1 MIRTAHHCRLR
12 LPLPTS
18 TASAASSFSTASAAS
33 HTIVDVAIIGAGP
46 AGLSAGA
53 AARRLLPATAT
64 IAIIDQGGIRAPDEL
79 RPGSLICGVGGA
91 GLWSDGKFS
100 FFPSAT
106 ALWALPDRSAP
117 GPQQTRQRS
126 GANSD
131 NGGDPV
137 TLRDAYND
145 SVQRIVDV
153 ATGGCV
159 PPSFPEGGHTH
170 PPPEAAAV
178 ATSAGVAAP
187 EEWSFKGY
195 ESLYL
200 SLAERQQL
208 IENASADCGG
218 ESSFRLNTS
227 VEAWRWSPEEQLY
240 TLDLH
245 ATPCEG
251 EGAAGAVGVMGAL
264 ATSTLRARTLVVA
277 GGRFW
282 PLFNSPWSDVIGG
295 GTYSTVHKGNDT
307 GSSGTA
313 GKESNADVSVRNTA
327 AAMPSAVGS
336 ASFSPDSVSTRFSDL
351 AVDSNSSR
359 TSRVDSRDDSRGDSH
374 LHPDH
379 RHNDPSSPRRY
390 EDRDDAWTFRR
401 FEFGAR
407 IEVASDHPFFVDST
421 AGVVDPKLTHKYE
434 VDGVTYECRTFCC
447 CRSGMVCE
455 TEMGGLRTY
464 SGRADITPTERS
476 NIGFNIRCVDP
487 TVARRIA
494 QDMLGGVRRGDGNGD
509 SGSGGSNSDAPR
521 LEGARFDDDAAG
533 EAVYG
538 THGWR
543 VLKQGIA
550 SLMGAYPSLVRSVE
564 EGELGL
570 WGPTIE
576 GVGLYPST
584 SAWLQK
590 AAAGTAAVQVVEG
603 VGSSVCK
610 DSEPLWYAGDAGGKF
625 RGIVAAM
632 VSGSYCGQQAA
643 AVVDGQLQSND

>member
-1 MIRTAHHCRLR
+1 MIRTAHHCRIR

-18 TASAASSFSTASAAS
+18 TSSAASFFSSATAAS

-46 AGLSAGA
+46 AGLAAGA
-53 AARRLLPATAT
+53 AARRGVRAT

-106 ALWALPDRSAP
+106 ALWALPDRHGRA

-126 GANSD
+126 GASSD

-137 TLRDAYND
+137 MLRDAYDD
-145 SVQRIVDV
+145 SVQRILDV
-153 ATGGCV
+153 ATGGWV
-159 PPSFPEGGHTH
+159 PPPFPENGHTH
-170 PPPEAAAV
+170 PPPEAAAL

-187 EEWSFKGY
+187 KEWTSKEY

-208 IENASADCGG
+208 IENAFADCGG

-240 TLDLH
+240 TLDLQ

-282 PLFNSPWSDVIGG
+282 PLFNSPWSEVMCG
-295 GTYSTVHKGNDT
+295 GTHSSIHSTVHKGT
-307 GSSGTA
+307 GSSGPD
-313 GKESNADVSVRNTA
+313 GKGSNADVSVGNNA
-327 AAMPSAVGS
+327 VMPSAVGS
-336 ASFSPDSVSTRFSDL
+336 ASS
-351 AVDSNSSR
+351 
-359 TSRVDSRDDSRGDSH
+359 
-374 LHPDH
+374 
-379 RHNDPSSPRRY
+379 HNDASSPCRY
-390 EDRDDAWTFRR
+390 QDHDDAWTFRR

-407 IEVASDHPFFVDST
+407 IEVASGHPFFVDST

-509 SGSGGSNSDAPR
+509 SGSGGCKGGSDSDAPR

-538 THGWR
+538 KHGWR

-550 SLMGAYPSLVRSVE
+550 SLMAAYPSLVRSVE

-590 AAAGTAAVQVVEG
+590 EAMTAAVEGVEG
-603 VGSSVCK
+603 A
-610 DSEPLWYAGDAGGKF
+610 EPLWYAGDAGGKF

-643 AVVDGQLQSND
+643 LLAVVDGQLQSDD